1 MNEIKDYII
10 FTNKSNNKNAER
22 KLLNYAYDDTIYDDV
37 VYTNDCK
44 ELHIKRDKAD
54 NKKEKDKEWV
64 TKCYIFC
71 CTKSMYFIGIKM

>member
-54 NKKEKDKEWV
+54 NKKEKDKE
-64 TKCYIFC
+64 
-71 CTKSMYFIGIKM
+71 